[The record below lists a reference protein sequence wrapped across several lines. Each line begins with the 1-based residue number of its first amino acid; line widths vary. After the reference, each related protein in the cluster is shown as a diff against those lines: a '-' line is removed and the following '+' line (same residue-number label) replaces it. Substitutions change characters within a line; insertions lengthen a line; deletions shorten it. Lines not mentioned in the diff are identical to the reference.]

1 MVLIPAV
8 YAKVSFIPLDDTTV
22 YAEDIGAAKLYHTV
36 WHLAVSV
43 DPSQIEQRFIDLHNT
58 YENANRMCQDCAE
71 QFELK
76 ILDSQIGR
84 LDINRRILNQLL
96 ETRRIRRGLFN
107 FIGSVSKTLFGTLED
122 KDLEYINNELDKL
135 YASDKILS
143 TSITNQTKVIKTI
156 LNSASHDIQI
166 LNEHSKANVERLNK
180 MINETNTNT
189 RSIIINNQ
197 ITICTLSLQELSED
211 INLLIDSI
219 NDGKHGIIHPQ
230 ILTPKIFLNCL
241 YDFEQHNNMK
251 YQIPLKEENFQ
262 NIIDISQISISIVNK
277 RLLYSIKVPQLETE
291 TYQVHHLIPI
301 PKKIQNTFLAVIPEH
316 DYILLDEQRTLYVP
330 SDEKTINDCK
340 KLDKAYVCKRAQPI
354 HLVSETE
361 SCENLIIRSSIKRLN
376 QQNCQFSPFRVNEI
390 VFIQLRQENSY
401 IVIPEKSTT
410 LHVFCETSNEYV
422 KLESAQKITSNE
434 SCTINSEGTI
444 MKINPSKSEYKE
456 TRYVKDFILPYDKN
470 DFELLNERLIPLQK
484 YVKSENIREA
494 SQTLDDIENALNK
507 IKNDRRTKHWTSK
520 MTDV

>member
-1 MVLIPAV
+1 MLIPAV
-8 YAKVSFIPLDDTTV
+8 YAKVSFMPLDDTTV
-22 YAEDIGAAKLYHTV
+22 YAEDIGTAKLYHTA
-36 WHLAVSV
+36 WHLAASV

-58 YENANRMCQDCAE
+58 YENANRMCQYCAE
-71 QFELK
+71 KFEFK

-84 LDINRRILNQLL
+84 LEINRRIRNKLL

-107 FIGSVSKTLFGTLED
+107 TIGSVSETLFVTLED
-122 KDLEYINNELDKL
+122 KDLDKL

-180 MINETNTNT
+180 MINGTNTNT
-189 RSIIINNQ
+189 GSIIINNQ

-219 NDGKHGIIHPQ
+219 NDGKHCIIHPQ

-241 YDFEQHNNMK
+241 YDFEQHNNVK

-262 NIIDISQISISIVNK
+262 NIIDISQISISVVNK

-291 TYQVHHLIPI
+291 TYQVHHPIPI

-330 SDEKTINDCK
+330 SDK
-340 KLDKAYVCKRAQPI
+340 KK
-354 HLVSETE
+354 
-361 SCENLIIRSSIKRLN
+361 
-376 QQNCQFSPFRVNEI
+376 
-390 VFIQLRQENSY
+390 
-401 IVIPEKSTT
+401 
-410 LHVFCETSNEYV
+410 
-422 KLESAQKITSNE
+422 
-434 SCTINSEGTI
+434 
-444 MKINPSKSEYKE
+444 YK
-456 TRYVKDFILPYDKN
+456 
-470 DFELLNERLIPLQK
+470 
-484 YVKSENIREA
+484 
-494 SQTLDDIENALNK
+494 
-507 IKNDRRTKHWTSK
+507 
-520 MTDV
+520 